1 MRVLIFVVA
10 YNAEKTLQ
18 QVLARVPSEIRER
31 YEADVLII
39 DDSSQDDTFVTGR
52 KYILSAGDQHRITI
66 LRNPANQGYG
76 GNQKLGYHYAIKH
89 GYDAVALLH
98 GDGQY
103 APEKLPD
110 LIEPI
115 FHGDADAV
123 FGSRMM
129 VKGDAIR
136 GGMPLYKYIGNR
148 LLTWYENWLLRASLS
163 EYHSGYRVY
172 RVAALKHVPFECN
185 TNAFHFDTELIV
197 QLLRAGFRISE
208 VPIPTYYGDE
218 ICHVNGL
225 KYAWNVVKTVA
236 ISRAQDYGIWYDRK
250 YDCRPGGQDNRR
262 YHFKDRYVSSHSM
275 SISMIRPQSAVLD
288 LGCGEAHIGRY
299 LKSCKSCYVV
309 GIDRIAIRSDATLD
323 RFIIHDLNDS
333 DLPVKTSDYDYVLLL
348 DIIEHLSSPESLM
361 EHLRQTARGDRQTL
375 LLVSVPN
382 IAFFPVRL
390 MLLLGQFNYG
400 KRGILDLTHTRLF
413 TVKSLRH
420 LFAQTGYE
428 VLRLQGIPAPFPL
441 ICGQGVV
448 SRVLVWINRAA
459 IRIWRGM
466 FSYQLFAV
474 VKPIPTVDTL
484 LHATVQHTEECL
496 RGRDL
501 KEQREDSNEEN
512 TTESC

>member
-18 QVLARVPSEIRER
+18 EVLTRIPSEMGRR
-31 YEADVLII
+31 YGADILVI
-39 DDSSQDDTFVTGR
+39 DDSSQDSTFHTGR
-52 KYILSAGDQHRITI
+52 EYVVSEENPLRVTI

-115 FHGDADAV
+115 IHDDADAV

-136 GGMPLYKYIGNR
+136 GGMPLYKYVGNR
-148 LLTWYENWLLRASLS
+148 LLTWYENWLLNASLS

-172 RVAALKHVPFECN
+172 KTAALSQIPFEYN
-185 TNAFHFDTELIV
+185 TNDFHFDTELII
-197 QLLRAGFRISE
+197 QLLRAGLRIRE

-218 ICHVNGL
+218 ICYVNGL

-236 ISRAQDYGIWYDRK
+236 ISRAQDWGVRYDRK
-250 YDCRPGGQDNRR
+250 YDCRPGSQDNRR
-262 YHFKDRYVSSHSM
+262 YHFKESYISSHSM
-275 SISMIRPQSAVLD
+275 SISMVRPQSAVLD
-288 LGCGEAHIGRY
+288 LGCGEAHIGRH
-299 LKSCKSCYVV
+299 LKGHNSCYVV
-309 GIDRIAIRSDATLD
+309 GIDRIAIQSESALD
-323 RFIIHDLNDS
+323 RFIIHDLNDP
-333 DLPVKTSDYDYVLLL
+333 DLPVKAGDYDYVLLL
-348 DIIEHLSSPESLM
+348 DIIEHLSSPESLL
-361 EHLRQTARGDRQTL
+361 ESLRQSARGDRETL

-382 IAFFPVRL
+382 VAFFPVRF

-400 KRGILDLTHTRLF
+400 RRGILDLTHTRLF

-420 LFAQTGYE
+420 FFKQTGFE
-428 VLRLQGIPAPFPL
+428 VLRLRGIPAPFPL
-441 ICGQGVV
+441 IFGQGIL
-448 SRVLVWINRAA
+448 SRLLMWVNRAA
-459 IRIWRGM
+459 IRIWKGM

-474 VKPIPTVDTL
+474 VKPQPTIDRLLCDTV
-484 LHATVQHTEECL
+484 THTNECL
-496 RGRDL
+496 GDL
-501 KEQREDSNEEN
+501 
-512 TTESC
+512 